1 MAKNCR
7 NGVGAHLTRK
17 HTGGVIILIGMA
29 TRFTHR
35 HTHAYDARPATQR
48 VVSSRA
54 ATATAGT
61 PAAGRKRMMSIEVLR
76 LLAIVCIAVF
86 HAFLQQYVQ
95 AIWMGPHHP
104 VSVAEPVSALASSRG
119 AMWIVAMIMYCGA
132 WGNHIFF
139 MISGFFL
146 IPRMC
151 GAAGSSGYWNT
162 QLRATGRRI
171 AMILATVA
179 FYLLLVLVAGH
190 WAPSVSNDTQS
201 ASLVYELEFVWL
213 YLAFVALAPAIAWVL
228 NRLGACRSAVV
239 AGAVLIAVYALN
251 AYVACTWQAQYGQR
265 TLLDWRKQ
273 MSAVSY
279 ALSFGLAGLLGWAV
293 QHNSERRT
301 EDKRHGVRH
310 ADRRPLWTIRGFWLC
325 GVLVLLAVAKTVG
338 SAIGTGLCFSLSEI
352 AEYQMVNGSLITK
365 ISMLPAAAAMLL
377 IIPGE
382 TGNHPFDAAEAETE
396 ICEGMLA
403 EYSGAPLGVFK
414 LSHAVKM
421 LSLTS
426 LFVALFL
433 GGLGTGIMAL
443 DALLLFV
450 LCAVI
455 TAVAISFVHA
465 FTARL
470 KIEQIFKYYWT
481 VVSLLALISLVLAWY
496 GL

>member
-1 MAKNCR
+1 MTIVIDALQYLGYVLIFPGFLFCFLAGMLLCGIDRKLVAKMQKR
-7 NGVGAHLTRK
+7 VGPPL
-17 HTGGVIILIGMA
+17 LQP
-29 TRFTHR
+29 F
-35 HTHAYDARPATQR
+35 YDFFKLCGKETI
-48 VVSSRA
+48 V
-54 ATATAGT
+54 
-61 PAAGRKRMMSIEVLR
+61 PAAAERISFMLAPLVGLAALVVIQLFIPVFGFTAFSGIGDIIVILY
-76 LLAIVCIAVF
+76 LL
-86 HAFLQQYVQ
+86 
-95 AIWMGPHHP
+95 
-104 VSVAEPVSALASSRG
+104 
-119 AMWIVAMIMYCGA
+119 
-132 WGNHIFF
+132 
-139 MISGFFL
+139 L
-146 IPRMC
+146 IP
-151 GAAGSSGYWNT
+151 A
-162 QLRATGRRI
+162 L
-171 AMILATVA
+171 AMILGGAASGSPYAGVGLSREMVTVI
-179 FYLLLVLVAGH
+179 
-190 WAPSVSNDTQS
+190 SC
-201 ASLVYELEFVWL
+201 EL
-213 YLAFVALAPAIAWVL
+213 
-228 NRLGACRSAVV
+228 
-239 AGAVLIAVYALN
+239 
-251 AYVACTWQAQYGQR
+251 
-265 TLLDWRKQ
+265 
-273 MSAVSY
+273 
-279 ALSFGLAGLLGWAV
+279 
-293 QHNSERRT
+293 
-301 EDKRHGVRH
+301 
-310 ADRRPLWTIRGFWLC
+310 PL
-325 GVLVLLAVAKTVG
+325 VLVLLAVAKTVG

-481 VVSLLALISLVLAWY
+481 VVSLLARISLVLAWY